1 MPGASLES
9 VEGDAF
15 TVQVGNLTDD
25 PELRFT
31 QNGTPVANFRLAVN
45 QRIRQDDGTW
55 RDGEASFFKV
65 NVWRDQAENVAES
78 LGKGNRA
85 VVLGR
90 LRTRSWETPEG
101 DKRTSTEIDAD
112 EVAPSLRWATARPER
127 AEDSRN
133 SDRSAERGQFNDP
146 PPTY

>member
-1 MPGASLES
+1 MPS
-9 VEGDAF
+9 DNF

-45 QRIRQDDGTW
+45 QRVKEADGTW
-55 RDGEASFFKV
+55 RDGEASYFKV

-90 LRTRSWETPEG
+90 LRTRSWETPRGGQAQLDRDRCGRGRPILEVG
-101 DKRTSTEIDAD
+101 DRHPRAGHPQPQRRTWRRAGP
-112 EVAPSLRWATARPER
+112 VRRPATVLSQGRPW
-127 AEDSRN
+127 
-133 SDRSAERGQFNDP
+133 
-146 PPTY
+146 

>member
-1 MPGASLES
+1 VQEEEQTMAS
-9 VEGDAF
+9 DNF

-31 QNGTPVANFRLAVN
+31 QNGTPVTNFRLAVN
-45 QRIRQDDGTW
+45 QRIREADGTW
-55 RDGEASFFKV
+55 RDGDASYFRV
-65 NVWRDQAENVAES
+65 NAWRDQAENVAES
-78 LGKGNRA
+78 LAKGNRA

-101 DKRTSTEIDAD
+101 DKRSVTEIDAD
-112 EVAPSLRWATARPER
+112 EVAPSLKWAIAKPER
-127 AEDSRN
+127 AERSRN
-133 SDRSAERGQFNDP
+133 GDRGAERGQFNDE